1 MLRPR
6 RRKCPDGGTPD
17 LNSHASYRPMSEH
30 DTTQAVE
37 PGALYVVATPIG
49 HLGDLGARAARVL
62 REVDVVAAED
72 TRVTAPLLA
81 RLASRAHLMAA
92 HQHNEASVAGRIV
105 ALLAEEKSVALVSD
119 AGTPS
124 VSDPGARIVS
134 AVLEAGGRVIPVP
147 GPSALTALASASGLI
162 ENAFRF
168 EGFLPARPRQRA
180 ERLRQLAGSDCPVV
194 LFESPHRIEATIA
207 AIVEQLGADRWLV
220 LGRELTKKFEEIHRC
235 TSGQA
240 LEWLHDTPMRLKG
253 EYGLIVAPAG
263 FAPAGAR
270 RTETEAAADGGRA
283 EPSDPSVEPVLLSI
297 DLDQLLGALV
307 AELGTSRATR
317 LVERMADRPHRE
329 MYARA
334 LRLAKQHE
342 GLDSGGSA

>member
-1 MLRPR
+1 
-6 RRKCPDGGTPD
+6 
-17 LNSHASYRPMSEH
+17 MSEH

-49 HLGDLGARAARVL
+49 HLGDLSARATRVL
-62 REVDVVAAED
+62 REVDAVAAED

-81 RLASRAHLMAA
+81 RLASRAQLLAA

-105 ALLAEEKSVALVSD
+105 AMLAENKSVALVSD
-119 AGTPS
+119 AGTPA

-134 AVLEAGGRVIPVP
+134 AALEAGARVIPVP

-162 ENAFRF
+162 EGAFRF

-180 ERLRQLAGSDCPVV
+180 ERLRHLAGSDCPVV

-207 AIVEQLGADRWLV
+207 AIAEQLGADRWLV

-235 TSGQA
+235 PSGQA
-240 LEWLHDTPMRLKG
+240 LAWLHDNPMRLKG
-253 EYGLIVAPAG
+253 EYALIIAPAG
-263 FAPAGAR
+263 YVPAGTHRSESDASANGNR
-270 RTETEAAADGGRA
+270 SDT
-283 EPSDPSVEPVLLSI
+283 SDPSVEPVLLSI
-297 DLDQLLGALV
+297 DLDQPLGALV

-329 MYARA
+329 VYARA
-334 LRLAKQHE
+334 LRLAKQDE
-342 GLDSGGSA
+342 GLDSGGGA

>member
-1 MLRPR
+1 MLHPGR
-6 RRKCPDGGTPD
+6 RNFPDASAPD
-17 LNSHASYRPMSEH
+17 LNSHAPYRPMSEH

-49 HLGDLGARAARVL
+49 HLGDLSARASRVL

-81 RLASRAHLMAA
+81 RLASRAKLIAA
-92 HQHNEASVAGRIV
+92 HQHNEAAVAERIV
-105 ALLAEEKSVALVSD
+105 TMLAEEKSVALVSD
-119 AGTPS
+119 AGTPA

-134 AVLEAGGRVIPVP
+134 AALEAGVRVIPVP

-162 ENAFRF
+162 ESAFRF

-180 ERLRQLAGSDCPVV
+180 ERLRQLAGCDCPVV

-207 AIVEQLGADRWLV
+207 TIVEQLGADRWLV

-235 TSGQA
+235 KSGQA
-240 LEWLHDTPMRLKG
+240 LEWLHDNPMRLKG

-263 FAPAGAR
+263 FAPAGAHR
-270 RTETEAAADGGRA
+270 AQADTTIDSCA
-283 EPSDPSVEPVLLSI
+283 PSDPSLEPVTLSVG
-297 DLDQLLGALV
+297 LDQLLGALV
-307 AELGTSRATR
+307 AELGASRATR
-317 LVERMADRPHRE
+317 LVERMAGRPHRE
-329 MYARA
+329 VYARA
-334 LRLAKQHE
+334 LRLAKQNE
-342 GLDSGGSA
+342 GLDSGGST

>member
-1 MLRPR
+1 
-6 RRKCPDGGTPD
+6 
-17 LNSHASYRPMSEH
+17 MSEH

-49 HLGDLGARAARVL
+49 HLGDLSARASRVL
-62 REVDVVAAED
+62 REVNVVAAED

-81 RLASRAHLMAA
+81 RLASRAKLIAA
-92 HQHNEASVAGRIV
+92 HQHNEAAVAERIV
-105 ALLAEEKSVALVSD
+105 AMLAEEKSVALVSD
-119 AGTPS
+119 AGTPA

-134 AVLEAGGRVIPVP
+134 AALEAGVRVIPVP
-147 GPSALTALASASGLI
+147 GPSALTAPASVSGLI

-180 ERLRQLAGSDCPVV
+180 ERLRQLAGCDCPVV

-207 AIVEQLGADRWLV
+207 TIVEQLGADRWLV

-240 LEWLHDTPMRLKG
+240 LEWLHDNPMRLKG
-253 EYGLIVAPAG
+253 EYGLVIAPAG

-270 RTETEAAADGGRA
+270 RAEADGAIDGGQRD
-283 EPSDPSVEPVLLSI
+283 PSDPSLEPVTLSI
-297 DLDQLLGALV
+297 GLDQLLGALV
-307 AELGTSRATR
+307 VELGASRATR
-317 LVERMADRPHRE
+317 LVERMAHRPHRE
-329 MYARA
+329 VYARA
-334 LRLAKQHE
+334 LRLAKQDE
-342 GLDSGGSA
+342 GLDSGGST